1 MGQRER
7 EKTLLELA
15 KNVERIARLAY
26 LDAAEPVIETL
37 AKDQFIDVLHDED
50 MQLKLR
56 ENQPGSLCQALDT
69 ALRLESYQ
77 LASRQTK
84 PVREA
89 LLEKRNSADG
99 KKEYSNPLS
108 VELLQQLV
116 DALQACKSDCPA
128 PVRSCKESRIQPGSL
143 GSLRL
148 AGSMEKWVIF
158 GDNALRRGTLE
169 SLLISGVC

>member
-1 MGQRER
+1 M
-7 EKTLLELA
+7 ELA

-69 ALRLESYQ
+69 ALGLESYQ

-116 DALQACKSDCPA
+116 DALQACKSSSSQKLQGEQNTT
-128 PVRSCKESRIQPGSL
+128 RKPG
-143 GSLRL
+143 
-148 AGSMEKWVIF
+148 EPQTCW
-158 GDNALRRGTLE
+158 
-169 SLLISGVC
+169 